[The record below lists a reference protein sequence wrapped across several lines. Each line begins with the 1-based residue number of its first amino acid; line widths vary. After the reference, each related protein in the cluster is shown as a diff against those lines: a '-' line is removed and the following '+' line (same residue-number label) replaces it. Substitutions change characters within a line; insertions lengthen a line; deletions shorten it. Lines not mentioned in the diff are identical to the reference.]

1 MYIAEATAQRPG
13 CQAAFNIATN
23 MTFQLKPILSE
34 IKDFYSKP
42 LSPERFKEY
51 ISKLQGGTRGDMA
64 LPIAGFNPMAKE
76 HILGKIEELERL
88 GAEKLMEQT
97 IAAFNSK
104 LKVSTSE
111 AFLVVLNIADDLKG
125 GWTNY
130 YATDFDSKFK
140 LNAFIHRKF
149 CVPYFW
155 TSESYSSEGIRMRT
169 IEYLSRTLYRTLTPQ
184 PKTLEEH
191 VEQEIYVATMADI
204 GDNLMDERSFMEIEQ
219 YYLANKD
226 SEEYD
231 RIFNF
236 FYGDMGSESLGYK
249 TYGIKEPSGFDYAN
263 LIAKR
268 IKTTA

>member
-1 MYIAEATAQRPG
+1 
-13 CQAAFNIATN
+13 

-51 ISKLQGGTRGDMA
+51 ISKLQGGTRGDLA

-97 IAAFNSK
+97 IAAFNST
-104 LKVSTSE
+104 LTASTSE

-125 GWTNY
+125 GWTNH

-140 LNAFIHRKF
+140 LNAFINRKF

-155 TSESYSSEGIRMRT
+155 TSESYSSEGIRVRT
-169 IEYLSRTLYRTLTPQ
+169 TEYLARTLYRTLTPQ
-184 PKTLEEH
+184 PNTLEEH
-191 VEQEIYVATMADI
+191 VEQEIYVATMAEV
-204 GDNLMDERSFMEIEQ
+204 GDDLMAETSFREIEQ

-226 SEEYD
+226 SEDYD
-231 RIFNF
+231 RIFHF
-236 FYGDMGSESLGYK
+236 FYGDAGSESLGYK
-249 TYGIKEPSGFDYAN
+249 TYGITATSGFDFAKI
-263 LIAKR
+263 IAKR
-268 IKTTA
+268 RKTTARQRNSK